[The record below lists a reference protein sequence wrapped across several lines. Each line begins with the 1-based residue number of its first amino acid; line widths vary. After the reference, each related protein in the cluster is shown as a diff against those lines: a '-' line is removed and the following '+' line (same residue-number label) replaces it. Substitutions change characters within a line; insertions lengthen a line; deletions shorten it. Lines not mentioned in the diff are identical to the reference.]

1 VDQTHLAGGAN
12 AGPREARRVDGP
24 VFSTGCIVVAS
35 AIVFLVLFVIPALI
49 WAAGIYFGQ

>member
-1 VDQTHLAGGAN
+1 VDQTHLDGDAN

-49 WAAGIYFGQ
+49 WAAGIYCGE

>member
-49 WAAGIYFGQ
+49 WAAGICFGQ